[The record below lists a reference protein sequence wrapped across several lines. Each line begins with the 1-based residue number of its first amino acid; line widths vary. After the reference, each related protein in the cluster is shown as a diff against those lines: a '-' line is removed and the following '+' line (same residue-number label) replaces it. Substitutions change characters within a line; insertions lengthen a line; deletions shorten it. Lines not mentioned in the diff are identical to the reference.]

1 MEYTHV
7 HLICKQLYMYIK
19 CDLKFLYAYSHKFIY
34 MHTYLC
40 VYRECIRSEGWTESV
55 HLKRRADHFIFSVEA
70 VGVITPV
77 EDIVMKV
84 SVVN

>member
-1 MEYTHV
+1 M
-7 HLICKQLYMYIK
+7 CIK
-19 CDLKFLYAYSHKFIY
+19 CDLKFLYTNSHNIHAYI
-34 MHTYLC
+34 
-40 VYRECIRSEGWTESV
+40 YRECIRSEGWTESV